1 MPEYITDDDGTLGVL
16 NIEPTTAEDIDDIKF
31 DPATLYGLTAGIMVP
46 AQGPSPMMPQGRG
59 FAHPQDAHNQQT
71 AMRQAQQASQVQA
84 HYHTNQIMAAN
95 LGLDVDDEEHI
106 RELTRE
112 ETLAVIHAAKAEM
125 HREGLSQMVFAKV
138 VLGRTPGIV
147 SQMFKF
153 NGAGY
158 EKHVHTIRNFLMKPR
173 EERRK
178 LYKQCAPPGKMHQFQ
193 TPSLGGSPGGH
204 GSIIPQQTH
213 PGSLHRSPM
222 QMTFSPENS
231 LAQMVSSVT
240 QAAIANTIAREQAA
254 SIPNIT
260 AQPGLISNP
269 NLPDPLN
276 IPKRTR
282 TILSDK
288 AKEIMDAE
296 FKKNP
301 YIDNER
307 AEELAKELNLD
318 DKVIKI
324 HFKNKRQQ
332 AGISMLAQRGVQP
345 NIPMQ
350 TSMAVFPDLH
360 SNPDQSAS
368 AELAVPTMAQFSQ
381 KHESDSNDAF
391 QAESEQSN
399 G

>member
-1 MPEYITDDDGTLGVL
+1 ML
-16 NIEPTTAEDIDDIKF
+16 NIEPTTTEEIDDIKF
-31 DPATLYGLTAGIMVP
+31 DPATLYGVTTGIMVP
-46 AQGPSPMMPQGRG
+46 GQGPATLHHPLNQSQMQQGRG
-59 FAHPQDAHNQQT
+59 FPHPQDANNPQT
-71 AMRQAQQASQVQA
+71 AMRQVQQASQVQA
-84 HYHTNQIMAAN
+84 QYHTNQLMAAN
-95 LGLDVDDEEHI
+95 LGLDIEDEEPM
-106 RELTRE
+106 RELTRD
-112 ETLAVIHAAKAEM
+112 ETLTVIHAAKAEM

-158 EKHVHTIRNFLMKPR
+158 EKHVHTIRNFLTKPR

-193 TPSLGGSPGGH
+193 TPSLGGTPGGH
-204 GSIIPQQTH
+204 GSIIPQQPH
-213 PGSLHRSPM
+213 PAPLHRSPV
-222 QMTFSPENS
+222 QMTFSAENS
-231 LAQMVSSVT
+231 IAQMVSSVS
-240 QAAIANTIAREQAA
+240 QAAIASTIAREQGA
-254 SIPNIT
+254 SIPNLT
-260 AQPGLISNP
+260 ATAPAIAQAGLIANP

-282 TILSDK
+282 TILSDR

-332 AGISMLAQRGVQP
+332 AGISLLAQRGSQSNV
-345 NIPMQ
+345 PMQ
-350 TSMAVFPDLH
+350 TSMAVFPDF
-360 SNPDQSAS
+360 PDQSANAEIAMS
-368 AELAVPTMAQFSQ
+368 AMAQCPPNS
-381 KHESDSNDAF
+381 ESDSTGKV
-391 QAESEQSN
+391 EKEPEQSN
-399 G
+399 C